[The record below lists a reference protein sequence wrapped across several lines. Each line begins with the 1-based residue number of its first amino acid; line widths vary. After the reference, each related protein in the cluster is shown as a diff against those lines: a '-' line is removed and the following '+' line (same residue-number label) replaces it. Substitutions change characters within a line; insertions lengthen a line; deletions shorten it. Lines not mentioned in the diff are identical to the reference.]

1 MMMIMMQK
9 VFHRKVLAQ
18 FDLAALLVVQVQQ
31 MVGCYII
38 WLEGSLD
45 LRKRIHDEGASL
57 AVQIGWGDGKYS
69 FSTIKCI

>member
-1 MMMIMMQK
+1 MMVMQR
-9 VFHRKVLAQ
+9 VFHLMIFAQ
-18 FDLAALLVVQVQQ
+18 FDLAVLVVVQVQQ

-45 LRKRIHDEGASL
+45 VRKRIHDEGASL

>member
-1 MMMIMMQK
+1 MMKMMQR
-9 VFHRKVLAQ
+9 VFHRTVLAQ
-18 FDLAALLVVQVQQ
+18 FDLAALIVVQVQQ

-57 AVQIGWGDGKYS
+57 VVQIVRGDGEDR
-69 FSTIKCI
+69 FSTLKCI